1 MFGQKP
7 LECKAQLAKI
17 IRAGNVSPRA
27 EETSMDEIELKT
39 TRMRAGIEDDGIGW
53 VIFNHPER
61 HNALSLEMWQGLGDI
76 LEAFAGDD
84 RVNVAIM
91 RGAGGK
97 AFISGA
103 DISEFDTSRANSTQ
117 KADYNRIM
125 GRANHWLAEFDKP
138 LIALIEGYCIGGGL
152 ATALA
157 ADIRIATPDSRFGIP
172 AARLGL
178 GYDYE
183 GLAKLVRIVGPARAR
198 DIMFSARFFD
208 ASEAHGMGLINFVHT
223 RDGIEEETLTYARCI
238 AGNAPMTVRAAKAAV
253 NAWERGERSDE
264 LAEVRKLVDA
274 CFDSEDYK
282 EGRRAFKEKR
292 TPDFAGR

>member
-1 MFGQKP
+1 
-7 LECKAQLAKI
+7 
-17 IRAGNVSPRA
+17 
-27 EETSMDEIELKT
+27 
-39 TRMRAGIEDDGIGW
+39 
-53 VIFNHPER
+53 
-61 HNALSLEMWQGLGDI
+61 
-76 LEAFAGDD
+76 
-84 RVNVAIM
+84 
-91 RGAGGK
+91 
-97 AFISGA
+97 
-103 DISEFDTSRANSTQ
+103 
-117 KADYNRIM
+117 M

-223 RDGIEEETLTYARCI
+223 RDGIEEETLTYARRI